1 MSTITFLTQPLRN
14 KKLTVRLAP
23 QEQRTL
29 LSLIQEYALP
39 KECTCGEGKCGS
51 CAVKVAPMHRQT
63 GPRAVYLS
71 DEERTALFKSGKLSR
86 QQYESKALPDIPPL
100 WRLACQYMVTDEEI
114 MVAF

>member
-1 MSTITFLTQPLRN
+1 MSTITFLTQPFRD

-29 LSLIQEYALP
+29 LSLIQEYKLP
-39 KECTCGEGKCGS
+39 KKCTCGEGKCGS

-63 GPRAVYLS
+63 GPRTVRLS

-86 QQYESKALPDIPPL
+86 QQYESDGLPDIPPL
-100 WRLACQYMVTDEEI
+100 WRLACQYVVMDEEI